1 VAPIKKDRRKQ
12 QLLSFNVNII
22 NQSTLM
28 KDYLSQNI
36 EGLNKPPLHA
46 LKPRQPVLVAMP

>member
-46 LKPRQPVLVAMP
+46 LKPRQPVLMARP